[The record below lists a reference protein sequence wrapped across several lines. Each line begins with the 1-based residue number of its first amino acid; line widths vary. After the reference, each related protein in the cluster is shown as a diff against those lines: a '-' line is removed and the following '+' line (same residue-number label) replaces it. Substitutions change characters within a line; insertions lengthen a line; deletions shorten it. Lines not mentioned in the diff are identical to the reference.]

1 MCRLWVVVIDS
12 VERRLFRVECRGSRK
27 ICQAVD
33 GDGKSRII
41 IDEEDE
47 EGPEIATSLGEQ
59 RLPGKILWVEMLQ
72 DM

>member
-1 MCRLWVVVIDS
+1 VIDS
-12 VERRLFRVECRGSRK
+12 GSLVCSEAECRGSRK
-27 ICQAVD
+27 ICQVVD
-33 GDGKSRII
+33 GDGKSRIK

-47 EGPEIATSLGEQ
+47 EGPEIATSLGQQ

>member
-1 MCRLWVVVIDS
+1 
-12 VERRLFRVECRGSRK
+12 
-27 ICQAVD
+27 VD